1 MSVEAAEADFT
12 CAGVVFN
19 HRKLFK
25 HPFKPER
32 LENRDELREEQGMK
46 LSLCMIVKDEEEALP
61 QCLESVQE
69 IVDEIVV
76 VDTGSTDR
84 TIEVASHYGAR
95 VYSFTWGNDFAA
107 ARNESLR
114 YVRSEWV
121 LVLDAD
127 EVLQPGAGSRL
138 KQAIEQE
145 DALVVTLLRREVG
158 NHPNSLISRVFR
170 NRPDIRFSRPYHE
183 LIDDSVA
190 TILNQEPHWQVV
202 ELAGVAI
209 AHTGYGTDAITHRR
223 KLDRARTTMEHYLTT
238 HPDDAYIC
246 NKLGALY
253 LDCGDLSQGLK
264 LLEQG
269 LASSLVE
276 PPVLYELHY
285 HLGSAYTQLQ
295 ETTQAEHHY
304 RLATEQP
311 ISPRLKLGAY
321 TNWGSLRQEQ
331 GDPAGATALFQQA
344 VAIDPAFAIG
354 QFNLGLALKA
364 TGDLEG
370 AIAHYQQAI
379 ALNPT
384 YADAYQNLGVVL
396 LKIGRVGESVKAFQQ
411 AIALHAQQSSPEAE
425 RLRQTLRG
433 MGIL

>member
-1 MSVEAAEADFT
+1 
-12 CAGVVFN
+12 
-19 HRKLFK
+19 
-25 HPFKPER
+25 
-32 LENRDELREEQGMK
+32 MK

-61 QCLESVQE
+61 QCLKSVQGV
-69 IVDEIVV
+69 VDEMVV

-84 TIEVASHYGAR
+84 TVEVARQYGTR
-95 VYSFTWGNDFAA
+95 VYSFTWNHDFAA
-107 ARNESLR
+107 ARNESLQ
-114 YVRSEWV
+114 YASGEWI

-127 EVLQPGAGSRL
+127 EVLEPGMGLCL
-138 KQAIEQE
+138 KQAIEQK
-145 DALVVTLLRREVG
+145 DTLVVTLLRREVG

-183 LIDDSVA
+183 LIDDSV
-190 TILNQEPHWQVV
+190 TDILNREPHWQVV
-202 ELAGVAI
+202 ELPGVAI
-209 AHTGYGTDAITHRR
+209 AHTGYETNTIARRR
-223 KLDRARTTMEHYLTT
+223 KQDRARTAMEHYLAT

-253 LDCGDLSQGLK
+253 LDCGNFSQGIR
-264 LLEQG
+264 LLEHG
-269 LASSLVE
+269 LASSPVE
-276 PPVLYELHY
+276 PSVLYELHY
-285 HLGSAYTQLQ
+285 HLGSAYNQLQ
-295 ETTQAEHHY
+295 ATTQAEHHY

-331 GDPAGATALFQQA
+331 GDPIGATALFQQA
-344 VAIDPAFAIG
+344 VTIDPTFAIG

-364 TGDLEG
+364 TGDLAG

-379 ALNPT
+379 ALNPG

-396 LKIGRVGESVKAFQQ
+396 LKIGRVREGVEAFQQ
-411 AIALHAQQSSPEAE
+411 AIALHTQHGSPEAE

-433 MGIL
+433 IGLL

>member
-1 MSVEAAEADFT
+1 
-12 CAGVVFN
+12 
-19 HRKLFK
+19 
-25 HPFKPER
+25 
-32 LENRDELREEQGMK
+32 MK
-46 LSLCMIVKDEEEALP
+46 LSLCMIVRDEEEALP
-61 QCLESVQE
+61 QCLKSVQGV
-69 IVDEIVV
+69 VDEMVV

-84 TIEVASHYGAR
+84 TVEVARQYGAR
-95 VYSFTWGNDFAA
+95 VYSFTWNHDFAA
-107 ARNESLR
+107 ARNESLQ
-114 YVRSEWV
+114 YASGEWI

-127 EVLQPGAGSRL
+127 EVLEPGMGLCL

-183 LIDDSVA
+183 LIDDSV
-190 TILNQEPHWQVV
+190 TDILNREPHWQVV
-202 ELAGVAI
+202 ELPGVAI
-209 AHTGYGTDAITHRR
+209 AHTGYETNTIARRR
-223 KLDRARTTMEHYLTT
+223 KQDRARAAMEHYLAT

-253 LDCGDLSQGLK
+253 LDGGNFSQGIR
-264 LLEQG
+264 LLEHG
-269 LASSLVE
+269 LASSPVE
-276 PPVLYELHY
+276 PSVLYELHY
-285 HLGSAYTQLQ
+285 HLGSAYNQLQ
-295 ETTQAEHHY
+295 ATTQAEHHY

-331 GDPAGATALFQQA
+331 GDPIGATALFQQA
-344 VAIDPAFAIG
+344 VAIDPTFAIG

-364 TGDLEG
+364 TGDLAG

-379 ALNPT
+379 ALNPG

-396 LKIGRVGESVKAFQQ
+396 LKIGRVREGVEAFQQ
-411 AIALHAQQSSPEAE
+411 AIALHTQHGSPEAE

-433 MGIL
+433 IGLL